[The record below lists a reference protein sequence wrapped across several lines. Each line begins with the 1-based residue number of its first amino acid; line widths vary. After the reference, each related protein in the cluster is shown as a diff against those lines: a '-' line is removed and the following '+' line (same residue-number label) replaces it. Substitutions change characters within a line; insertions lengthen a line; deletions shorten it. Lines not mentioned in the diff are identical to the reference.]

1 MSANNPILSEVI
13 DIENKELNGSIDE
26 ALYLKKIG
34 LLCILADKEA
44 QRVWGEYSLV
54 QQITSQPV
62 LMNKAMSIPLT
73 KEQVANLIEDLTL
86 KYKNDLKVNQIEKVN
101 LVFSTNI
108 RGHAKSI
115 SKEIVLPR
123 LGDWRFGY
131 TNVYSAELVFH
142 EFSHLLDYG
151 RNKVQK
157 YGKTDIHKHDFVR
170 ILDKMLVNYAKF
182 IESKYVPVRQREQIL
197 NNTNLLLEFRLNQ
210 VEIEENDRQE
220 ELNKIEQDKIEIEK
234 LTSEAGISEDNFPI
248 YLLLKEDAENKIN
261 FLLFAISNYENKTA
275 ISIDLKNNLASLR
288 DTLSSENSTLNK
300 VQMNLLIEAINS
312 AKLND
317 YLLTLPLMKQLKST
331 SILRTFIDEV
341 RDLSRGKL
349 ASLKPQE
356 SFKIRTYSDADTLRK
371 RGMED

>member
-1 MSANNPILSEVI
+1 MSMDILLSEVI

-73 KEQVANLIEDLTL
+73 KEEVANLIEDLTL

-220 ELNKIEQDKIEIEK
+220 ELNKIEDDKIEMAK
-234 LTSEAGISEDNFPI
+234 LTSEAGISEDSFPI
-248 YLLLKEDAENKIN
+248 NLLLKDDSENKIN
-261 FLLFAISNYENKTA
+261 FLLFSLSNYENKTA
-275 ISIDLKNNLASLR
+275 ISLDLKTNLASLR
-288 DTLSSENSTLNK
+288 DTLGSENSTLNK
-300 VQMNLLIEAINS
+300 VQMNLLIEALDS
-312 AKLND
+312 VKLND

-349 ASLKPQE
+349 ASFKPQE
-356 SFKIRTYSDADTLRK
+356 SFKIRTYSDAETLRK